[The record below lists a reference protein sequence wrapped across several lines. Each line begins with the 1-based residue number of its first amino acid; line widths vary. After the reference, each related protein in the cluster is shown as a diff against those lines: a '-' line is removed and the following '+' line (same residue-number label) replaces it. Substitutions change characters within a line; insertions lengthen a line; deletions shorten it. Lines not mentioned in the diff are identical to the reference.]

1 MKTDE
6 PFRQLL
12 SLGLTEYE
20 SKAYLAMLQKQ
31 SSSASELSK
40 LSGVPRTRIYDILDR
55 LARSGLCVERLGK
68 EKKYQA
74 VAPEIAMQRLLEH
87 QKAEFVVK
95 ERIAASISAAL
106 KSEFEKGISNND
118 PLDYIE
124 LLRDPKQVSRR
135 VMQLVA
141 GAEREILVFVKPPF
155 SNPKRELEKQNDE
168 SIEAVKRQIE
178 IRAIYE
184 IPNALEE
191 KEWMLGQIL
200 RSAREGEKARVIDK
214 LPLKMVIVDELK
226 VIFAMEDF
234 HKTASRQ
241 TSLVIEHHALAA
253 SLKILFET
261 LWERARDYNEMI
273 RQVQLARKQSETSS
287 TGQPISPA
295 HRDLDD

>member
-55 LARSGLCVERLGK
+55 LARNGLCVERLGK

-87 QKAEFVVK
+87 QKAEFIVK
-95 ERIAASISAAL
+95 EKIAASLSAAL
-106 KSEFEKGISNND
+106 KSEFEKGVSNND

-135 VMQLVA
+135 VMELVS
-141 GAEREILVFVKPPF
+141 GAKREILVFVKPPF

-168 SIEAVKRQIE
+168 SIQAVKRQIE

-184 IPNALEE
+184 FPQASEE
-191 KEWMLGQIL
+191 IEWMYSQIE
-200 RSAREGEKARVIDK
+200 RSSREGEKSRVIDK
-214 LPLKMVIVDELK
+214 LPLKMVVVDETK

-234 HKTASRQ
+234 HKTANRQ
-241 TSLVIEHHALAA
+241 TSLLIEHHALAS

-261 LWERARDYNEMI
+261 LWERARDYQGVGKSKIIAQRADNI
-273 RQVQLARKQSETSS
+273 SSGSAKSIVQ
-287 TGQPISPA
+287 
-295 HRDLDD
+295 RDLDE

>member
-40 LSGVPRTRIYDILDR
+40 LSGVPRTRIYEILDR

-95 ERIAASISAAL
+95 EKIAASISAAL

-135 VMQLVA
+135 VMELVA
-141 GAEREILVFVKPPF
+141 GAQREILVFVKPPF

-168 SIEAVKRQIE
+168 SIEAVRRQID

-184 IPNALEE
+184 IPQASEE
-191 KEWMLGQIL
+191 VEWMLGQIV

-234 HKTASRQ
+234 HKTASWQ
-241 TSLVIEHHALAA
+241 TSLVIEHHALAS

-261 LWERARDYNEMI
+261 LWARGRDYQEMTKP
-273 RQVQLARKQSETSS
+273 QTVSYQSGESRS
-287 TGQPISPA
+287 QDHP
-295 HRDLDD
+295 LL

>member
-20 SKAYLAMLQKQ
+20 SKAYLAMLRKQ

-55 LARSGLCVERLGK
+55 LARSGLCVELLGR

-87 QKAEFVVK
+87 QKAEFVIK
-95 ERIAASISAAL
+95 ERIASAVSNAL

-135 VMQLVA
+135 VMELVT
-141 GAEREILVFVKPPF
+141 GAQQEILVFVKPPF

-168 SIEAVKRQIE
+168 SIEASKRQIE
-178 IRAIYE
+178 IRALYE
-184 IPNALEE
+184 IPESPEE

-200 RSAREGEKARVIDK
+200 RSAREGEKARIIDK

-226 VIFAMEDF
+226 VIFAMEDY
-234 HKTASRQ
+234 HKTTSRQ
-241 TSLVIEHHALAA
+241 TSLVIEHHALAS
-253 SLKILFET
+253 SLTILFET
-261 LWERARDYNEMI
+261 LWERGRDYHSMI
-273 RQVQLARKQSETSS
+273 KPQAVAVHSGDKER
-287 TGQPISPA
+287 P
-295 HRDLDD
+295 